1 MTTLNKA
8 RKILENHTLA
18 IVCGDTAQ
26 TYNER
31 GIKTLLSI
39 LSDNPALLCGA
50 SVADKVVGK
59 AAALLMV
66 KGKVKEVYA
75 EVISES
81 ATDIF
86 RKYRI
91 PFAYGTIADKIINRS
106 GTGMCPMEQTVVGI
120 DNPDDAF
127 VALKQKQILMIKS
140 EV

>member
-1 MTTLNKA
+1 MTTLDKT
-8 RKILENHTLA
+8 RKSLENHALA

-39 LSDNPALLCGA
+39 LSDTPELLRGA
-50 SVADKVVGK
+50 TVADKVVGK

-81 ATDIF
+81 AIDIF

-91 PFAYGTIADKIINRS
+91 PFAYGTIAAKINNRS
-106 GTGMCPMEQTVVGI
+106 GTGMCPMEQTVVDI
-120 DNPDDAF
+120 DNPNNAF